1 MLNCYYNFPCP
12 LCQHDVDIS
21 QPDYFRILPVDSEK
35 MAVFHQRPICNEY
48 DTIRVGDLLITWKQ
62 GYPQLEY
69 MQRVWCLH
77 TRCIGF
83 VDHLPMPKLY
93 LLLDIVESNFLSRRN
108 PPVCRYGSFYAQP
121 IQEEDPMPTPT
132 PTAAPAGQLTKSLW
146 NAARAFVGC
155 ALPEK
160 EQQGISLPAEIWNLI
175 FQYDIG
181 RLLFVAR
188 AAAKLTD
195 IEIQRRIPNT
205 RFRVDIVDIPSSM
218 VQIHLISI
226 GGRLYISNLSDSVV
240 ACATQDPDIKYDLR
254 GKNYLA
260 VKTDGI
266 GVVDIAFEQEE
277 SCGQP
282 KWILQNKCEP
292 FAKEFSQIR
301 NASLQNLRIVRD
313 VCIVLLSIS

>member
-121 IQEEDPMPTPT
+121 IQQEESMPTPT
-132 PTAAPAGQLTKSLW
+132 PTVAPAGQLTKNIW
-146 NAARAFVGC
+146 NAVRVFLGC
-155 ALPEK
+155 VIPKK
-160 EQQGISLPAEIWNLI
+160 EQQGSLLPAEIWSLI

-188 AAAKLTD
+188 AAAQLTD
-195 IEIQRRIPNT
+195 IRIQPRIPNT
-205 RFRVDIVDIPSSM
+205 RFRVDMVDLPSSM
-218 VQIHLISI
+218 IQIHLISI
-226 GGRLYISNLSDSVV
+226 GGRSYISNLSDSVV
-240 ACATQDPDIKYDLR
+240 DCAIQVSNIKYDLR

-260 VKTDGI
+260 VKTD
-266 GVVDIAFEQEE
+266 FEQER
-277 SCGQP
+277 CGQP
-282 KWILQNKCEP
+282 KWILHNKCEP
-292 FAKEFSQIR
+292 FAKELSQIR

-313 VCIVLLSIS
+313 VCIVVLSIS